1 MVAVVTHEE
10 DFALRHGKREH
21 GALFAIGVVVDVVLV
36 QKLTVHIDL
45 TQVKVDVHGL
55 ARGGDDALDDGLRVK
70 GLLARD
76 DDIADLIVAAEQRVD
91 DEKPVAVLQR
101 RDH

>member
-1 MVAVVTHEE
+1 MERLTHERVNGIKTGYWSAATKE
-10 DFALRHGKREH
+10 
-21 GALFAIGVVVDVVLV
+21 VLV
-36 QKLTVHIDL
+36 QKLAVHIDL
-45 TQVKVDVHGL
+45 TQVNVDVHGL

-101 RDH
+101 RDR